1 MPYDIF
7 PDIETELDEEIQNIP
22 NTSCGNSKRPILY
35 TTDKSPEEILTINA
49 KNFKADVS
57 INADSSVFYESRS
70 VAKNLTGISA
80 NSTLA
85 EKSTVAD
92 SLGGIASYTNV
103 GFFRSFGF
111 VHSLSNGSFAN
122 SLATNGNGNLIIV
135 GNKTFSSDGY
145 YVGVGTTTGR
155 SNFYGIAYM
164 FERTNSNNFVNRGY
178 VVGRYS
184 KVGSGATNAGDD
196 FGHSV
201 AMSADGKTVVV
212 GGSGITGESTD
223 TGGSAANCGVVWIY
237 DFSASG
243 SCGSGYFEKVAKF
256 EGEEAG
262 DLFGQSVAIS
272 ADAKI
277 VVVGATGAR
286 VNDVGYA
293 YVYERNDNSYSQVGI
308 LTALT
313 SGNFGSSVSTSADGN
328 TIVVGDSSGNTAYVF
343 DRDEDD
349 IDEDN
354 QYLCHRG
361 ISVFDIDD
369 DNRCSIFELVA
380 TLSNTGGTKVC
391 ISDDG
396 QTIIT
401 ADATNSTV
409 YSRLGDSFTYRG
421 TLIGGAVA
429 VTCSSDGKII
439 TTASSSA
446 YRVYNR
452 EGNTFYL
459 NHTGSSTI
467 NSFDMSTNTKTLYRG
482 IISEDIVYCDD
493 QSLETFVY
501 TDASGNVGI
510 GTDAPTEKLHVIG
523 NGKFS
528 GIVSATSFS
537 GSISGSSVTGDIAG
551 TAGGLT
557 GSPSIVVSAVRSANL
572 SGAGNRT
579 VYSDANG
586 NLTNSSSDERLK
598 ENIVDLS
605 YGLDTICS
613 LNPIF
618 YNWIDKEKLG
628 SQRELGL
635 IAQEVQ
641 KFIPEVIGVSYEET
655 LTLDYAKLTPVL
667 IKAIQELKEENEM
680 LKSQIQFI
688 AEHIGISSIWEE
700 SKMTIYRTYIGDI
713 TIN

>member
-1 MPYDIF
+1 MANDIF
-7 PDIETELDEEIQNIP
+7 IDIELIEDEELQDIP
-22 NTSCGNSKRPILY
+22 NTSCGDFRRPILY
-35 TTDKSPEEILTINA
+35 TSDQPPEELLNINA
-49 KNFKADVS
+49 KNLKADVI
-57 INADSSVFYESRS
+57 INADSNIFYESRS

-103 GFFRSFGF
+103 GFFTSF
-111 VHSLSNGSFAN
+111 VHSPSNGDFAD

-145 YVGVGTTTGR
+145 YVGVGTTTGL

-178 VVGRYS
+178 VVGTYS
-184 KVGSGATNAGDD
+184 TVGNGATNAGDD

-201 AMSADGKTVVV
+201 AMSADGKTAVV
-212 GGSGITGESTD
+212 SGPTITGESTD
-223 TGGSAANCGVVWIY
+223 GGVVWIY

-256 EGEEAG
+256 EGEESG

-277 VVVGATGAR
+277 VVVGAIDAG
-286 VNDVGYA
+286 VNDEGYA
-293 YVYERNDNSYSQVGI
+293 YVYERNDNSYNQVGI
-308 LTALT
+308 LTGPT
-313 SGNFGSSVSTSADGN
+313 SGDFGSSVSTSADGN
-328 TIVVGDSSGNTAYVF
+328 TIVVGDSSGNDAYVF

-349 IDEDN
+349 IN
-354 QYLCHRG
+354 
-361 ISVFDIDD
+361 D
-369 DNRCSIFELVA
+369 DNECGIFELVA
-380 TLSNTGGTKVC
+380 TLNNTGGTKVC
-391 ISDDG
+391 MSDDG

-401 ADATNSTV
+401 NNGANSTV
-409 YSRLGDSFTYRG
+409 YDRLGDSFTSIG
-421 TLIGGAVA
+421 TLTGGAVA
-429 VTCSSDGKII
+429 VTCSSDGKVI

-459 NHTGSSTI
+459 NYTGSSTI

-482 IISEDIVYCDD
+482 IISEDKVYCDD

-501 TDASGNVGI
+501 TDVDGNIGI
-510 GTDAPTEKLHVIG
+510 GISTPTEKLHVNG

-528 GIVSATSFS
+528 GTVSGTVNVTS
-537 GSISGSSVTGDIAG
+537 
-551 TAGGLT
+551 
-557 GSPSIVVSAVRSANL
+557 L
-572 SGAGNRT
+572 SGAGNRA
-579 VYSDANG
+579 VYSDASG

-598 ENIVDLS
+598 ENVSILS
-605 YGLDTICS
+605 YGLDTVCS
-613 LNPIF
+613 LNPVF

-641 KFIPEVIGVSYEET
+641 KFVPEVIGVSSQET
-655 LTLDYAKLTPVL
+655 LTLDYAKLTPIL
-667 IKAIQELKEENEM
+667 IKAIQELKAENES
-680 LKSQIQFI
+680 LRSQIRFI
-688 AEHIGISSIWEE
+688 TEHIGISS
-700 SKMTIYRTYIGDI
+700 
-713 TIN
+713 

>member
-1 MPYDIF
+1 MANDFFI
-7 PDIETELDEEIQNIP
+7 DIELTEDEELQDIP
-22 NTSCGNSKRPILY
+22 NTSCGDFRRPILY
-35 TTDKSPEEILTINA
+35 TSDQPPEEILNINA
-49 KNFKADVS
+49 KNIKADVI
-57 INADSSVFYESRS
+57 INADSNVFYESRS

-103 GFFRSFGF
+103 GFFTSF

-178 VVGRYS
+178 VVGTYS
-184 KVGSGATNAGDD
+184 KVGSGATNIGND

-201 AMSADGKTVVV
+201 AMSVDGKTAVV
-212 GGSGITGESTD
+212 SGPAITGEST
-223 TGGSAANCGVVWIY
+223 GGGVVWIY

-256 EGEEAG
+256 EGEESG

-277 VVVGATGAR
+277 VVIGATDAG
-286 VNDVGYA
+286 VNDEGYA
-293 YVYERNDNSYSQVGI
+293 YVYERNDNSYNQVGI
-308 LTALT
+308 LTGPT
-313 SGNFGSSVSTSADGN
+313 SGDFGSSVSTSADGN
-328 TIVVGDSSGNTAYVF
+328 TIVVGDSTGNDAYVF

-349 IDEDN
+349 VN
-354 QYLCHRG
+354 
-361 ISVFDIDD
+361 D
-369 DNRCSIFELVA
+369 DNECGIFELVA
-380 TLSNTGGTKVC
+380 ILNNTGGTKVC
-391 ISDDG
+391 MSDDG

-401 ADATNSTV
+401 ATGSNSTV
-409 YSRLGDSFTYRG
+409 YDRLGDSFTSRG
-421 TLIGGAVA
+421 TLIGGEVA
-429 VTCSSDGKII
+429 VTCSSDGKVI

-482 IISEDIVYCDD
+482 IISEDKVYCDD
-493 QSLETFVY
+493 QSLDTFVY
-501 TDASGNVGI
+501 TDVDGNIGI
-510 GTDAPTEKLHVIG
+510 GIATPTEKLHVNG

-528 GIVSATSFS
+528 GTVNVTS
-537 GSISGSSVTGDIAG
+537 
-551 TAGGLT
+551 
-557 GSPSIVVSAVRSANL
+557 L

-579 VYSDANG
+579 VYSDASG

-605 YGLDTICS
+605 YGLDTICNLKPVS
-613 LNPIF
+613 F
-618 YNWIDKEKLG
+618 NWVDKEMRG
-628 SQRELGL
+628 SQKEVGL
-635 IAQEVQ
+635 LAQQVQ
-641 KFIPEVIGVSYEET
+641 KYVPEVIGVNSDET
-655 LTLDYAKLTPVL
+655 LNLDYAKLTPIL
-667 IKAIQELKEENEM
+667 IKAVQELKTENEL
-680 LKSQIQFI
+680 LKSQIETLF
-688 AEHIGISSIWEE
+688 EFFH
-700 SKMTIYRTYIGDI
+700 K
-713 TIN
+713 

>member
-1 MPYDIF
+1 MANDFFI
-7 PDIETELDEEIQNIP
+7 DIELTEDEELQDIP
-22 NTSCGNSKRPILY
+22 NTSCGDFRRPILY
-35 TTDKSPEEILTINA
+35 TSDQPPEEILNINA
-49 KNFKADVS
+49 KNIKADVI
-57 INADSSVFYESRS
+57 INADSNVFYESRS

-103 GFFRSFGF
+103 GFFTSF

-212 GGSGITGESTD
+212 GGSAITGEST
-223 TGGSAANCGVVWIY
+223 GGGVVWIY

-256 EGEEAG
+256 EGEESG

-277 VVVGATGAR
+277 VVIGATDAG
-286 VNDVGYA
+286 VNDEGYA
-293 YVYERNDNSYSQVGI
+293 YVYERNDNSYNQVGI
-308 LTALT
+308 LTGPT
-313 SGNFGSSVSTSADGN
+313 SGDFGSSVSTSADGN
-328 TIVVGDSSGNTAYVF
+328 TIVVGDSTGNDAYVF

-349 IDEDN
+349 VN
-354 QYLCHRG
+354 
-361 ISVFDIDD
+361 D
-369 DNRCSIFELVA
+369 DNECGIFELVA
-380 TLSNTGGTKVC
+380 ILNNTGGTKVC
-391 ISDDG
+391 MSDDG

-401 ADATNSTV
+401 ATGSNSTV
-409 YSRLGDSFTYRG
+409 YDRLGDSFTSRG
-421 TLIGGAVA
+421 TLIGGEVA
-429 VTCSSDGKII
+429 VTCSSDGKVI

-482 IISEDIVYCDD
+482 IISEDKVYCDD
-493 QSLETFVY
+493 QSLDTFVY
-501 TDASGNVGI
+501 TDVDGNIGI
-510 GTDAPTEKLHVIG
+510 GIATPTEKLHVNG

-528 GIVSATSFS
+528 GTVNVTS
-537 GSISGSSVTGDIAG
+537 
-551 TAGGLT
+551 
-557 GSPSIVVSAVRSANL
+557 L

-579 VYSDANG
+579 VYSDASG

-605 YGLDTICS
+605 YGLDTICNLKPVS
-613 LNPIF
+613 F
-618 YNWIDKEKLG
+618 NWVDKEMRG
-628 SQRELGL
+628 SQKEVGL
-635 IAQEVQ
+635 LAQQVQ
-641 KFIPEVIGVSYEET
+641 KYVPEVIGVNSDET
-655 LTLDYAKLTPVL
+655 LNLDYAKLTPIL
-667 IKAIQELKEENEM
+667 IKAVQELKTENEL
-680 LKSQIQFI
+680 LKSQIETLF
-688 AEHIGISSIWEE
+688 EFFH
-700 SKMTIYRTYIGDI
+700 K
-713 TIN
+713 

>member
-1 MPYDIF
+1 MANDFFI
-7 PDIETELDEEIQNIP
+7 DIELTEDEELQDIP
-22 NTSCGNSKRPILY
+22 NTSCGDFRRPILY
-35 TTDKSPEEILTINA
+35 TSDQPPEEILNINA
-49 KNFKADVS
+49 KNIKADVI
-57 INADSSVFYESRS
+57 INADSNVFYESRS

-103 GFFRSFGF
+103 GFFTSF

-223 TGGSAANCGVVWIY
+223 TGGSAADCGVVWIY

-277 VVVGATGAR
+277 VVVGATGAG
-286 VNDVGYA
+286 VNNEGYA

-328 TIVVGDSSGNTAYVF
+328 TIVVGDSTGNDAYVF

-349 IDEDN
+349 IN
-354 QYLCHRG
+354 
-361 ISVFDIDD
+361 D
-369 DNRCSIFELVA
+369 DNECGIFELVA
-380 TLSNTGGTKVC
+380 ILNNTGGTKVC

-429 VTCSSDGKII
+429 VTCSSDGKVI

-459 NHTGSSTI
+459 NHTTSSTI

-482 IISEDIVYCDD
+482 IISEDKVYCDD

-501 TDASGNVGI
+501 TDVDGNVGIGTSQPSTRLHVSGNSRFDGNVGI

-523 NGKFS
+523 DGKFS

-551 TAGGLT
+551 NAATATSATTAGTAGGLT
-557 GSPSIVVSAVRSANL
+557 GSPSIVVSAVRSTNL

-579 VYSDANG
+579 VYSDASG
-586 NLTNSSSDERLK
+586 NLTNSSSDKRLK
-598 ENIVDLS
+598 ENVSILS
-605 YGLDTICS
+605 YGLDTVCS
-613 LNPIF
+613 LNPVF

-641 KFIPEVIGVSYEET
+641 KFVPEVIGVSSEET
-655 LTLDYAKLTPVL
+655 LTLDYAKLTPIL
-667 IKAIQELKEENEM
+667 IKAIQELKVENEL
-680 LKSQIQFI
+680 LKSQIRHI
-688 AEHIGISSIWEE
+688 SEHIGISS
-700 SKMTIYRTYIGDI
+700 
-713 TIN
+713 

>member
-1 MPYDIF
+1 MPYPFDIF
-7 PDIETELDEEIQNIP
+7 PDIEIELDEEIQNIP
-22 NTSCGNSKRPILY
+22 NTSCGNYRRPILY
-35 TTDKSPEEILTINA
+35 TTDKPPEEILTINA

-103 GFFRSFGF
+103 GFFTSF

-178 VVGRYS
+178 VVGTYS
-184 KVGSGATNAGDD
+184 TVGYGATNTGDN

-212 GGSGITGESTD
+212 GGSSITGESTD
-223 TGGSAANCGVVWIY
+223 TGGSAVDCGVVWIY

-277 VVVGATGAR
+277 VIVGATGAG
-286 VNDVGYA
+286 VNGVGYA

-308 LTALT
+308 LTAPT

-328 TIVVGDSSGNTAYVF
+328 TIVVGDSSGNDAYVF

-354 QYLCHRG
+354 QCD
-361 ISVFDIDD
+361 ISVFDGDD
-369 DNRCSIFELVA
+369 DNQCGIFELVA

-391 ISDDG
+391 MSDDG

-409 YSRLGDSFTYRG
+409 YDRLGDSFASRG

-429 VTCSSDGKII
+429 VTCSSDGKVI
-439 TTASSSA
+439 TTASSSS

-482 IISEDIVYCDD
+482 IISEDKVYCDD

-510 GTDAPTEKLHVIG
+510 GTSTPTEKLHVNG

-528 GIVSATSFS
+528 GTVNLTS
-537 GSISGSSVTGDIAG
+537 
-551 TAGGLT
+551 
-557 GSPSIVVSAVRSANL
+557 L
-572 SGAGNRT
+572 SGAGNRA
-579 VYSDANG
+579 VYSDASG

-598 ENIVDLS
+598 ENVSILS
-605 YGLDTICS
+605 YGLDTVCS
-613 LNPIF
+613 LNPVS

-641 KFIPEVIGVSYEET
+641 KFVPEVIGVSSQET

-667 IKAIQELKEENEM
+667 IKAIQELKAENES
-680 LKSQIQFI
+680 LRSQIRFI
-688 AEHIGISSIWEE
+688 TEHIGISS
-700 SKMTIYRTYIGDI
+700 
-713 TIN
+713 